1 MLKSD
6 VEGPEELNSDM
17 QQMVRQRLSTHAH
30 PRKIEFITA
39 RPKTPIGKIQRF
51 ILRGGA

>member
-1 MLKSD
+1 MA
-6 VEGPEELNSDM
+6 
-17 QQMVRQRLSTHAH
+17 RQRLSTHY
-30 PRKIEFITA
+30 PREIEFITA